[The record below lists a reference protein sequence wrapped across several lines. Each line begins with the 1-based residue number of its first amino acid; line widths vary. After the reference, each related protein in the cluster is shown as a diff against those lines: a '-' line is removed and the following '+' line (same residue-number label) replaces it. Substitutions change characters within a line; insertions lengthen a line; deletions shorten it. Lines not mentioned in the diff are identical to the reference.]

1 MYQRKPN
8 SNRNVV
14 KNYSQDPSYNGRR
27 GTVQLLNNN
36 TNKDEEEKSNITQFA
51 FQFAC
56 NLLAKYSAYKASQP
70 LV

>member
-36 TNKDEEEKSNITQFA
+36 TNKDEFSSSKSKCKTNKF
-51 FQFAC
+51 
-56 NLLAKYSAYKASQP
+56 
-70 LV
+70 

>member
-1 MYQRKPN
+1 MKNYYLILKYICIKMYQRKPN

-36 TNKDEEEKSNITQFA
+36 TNKDEFSSSKSKCKTNKF
-51 FQFAC
+51 
-56 NLLAKYSAYKASQP
+56 
-70 LV
+70 